1 MVKTTI
7 SSVLAEALIIKLN
20 KRIIKGYCSTMDDDG
35 SYFIDNTL
43 PIDKIDNVNTICD
56 MRVGVKTNKVNS
68 HAYQFYF
75 TVTMGTSKYDKKE
88 EIFWKD
94 FGIKLI
100 KKRKPCLPHKQP
112 EEYKEEVFKWLSEKL
127 NKLQTIIKKL
137 RVSPQRDCLTINY
150 EEENNLWN
158 AKKEFCKAIGNESL
172 ADPENT
178 SAGIESSFKECCICN
193 DETTNKTS
201 CNHHICIVC
210 LSRLNKQQCP
220 MCREEMYEDDGDDDS
235 DDDSDDDDSDIDDV
249 EEDENED
256 IEMPPLLDENR
267 SLLVYP
273 EVLAPDAR
281 PVVRPDVRDGD
292 VIISREVV
300 NRSRQD
306 TNTNANAIHVNPIPH
321 HLSHFDFIDDDGDFV
336 VPEVVR
342 QLN

>member
-7 SSVLAEALIIKLN
+7 NSMFAEALITKLN
-20 KRIIKGYCSTMDDDG
+20 KKIIKGHLASLDDDG
-35 SYFIDNTL
+35 SYFIDNIL
-43 PIDKIDNVNTICD
+43 PIDKIDNVNVICE

-112 EEYKEEVFKWLSEKL
+112 EEYKEDVFKWLAEKL

-150 EEENNLWN
+150 KEENDLWE
-158 AKKEFCKAIGNESL
+158 AKKEFCKLISNASL
-172 ADPENT
+172 DDENDT
-178 SAGIESSFKECCICN
+178 SGGIESSFKECCVCN

-220 MCREEMYEDDGDDDS
+220 MCREEMYEDGGDDSD
-235 DDDSDDDDSDIDDV
+235 DDDSDDDDSDDDDSDDDDDDDDDDEDD
-249 EEDENED
+249 EEED

-267 SLLVYP
+267 NLL
-273 EVLAPDAR
+273 ADAR
-281 PVVRPDVRDGD
+281 ELIV
-292 VIISREVV
+292 
-300 NRSRQD
+300 SRQVA
-306 TNTNANAIHVNPIPH
+306 NANIANANIAIAPANNDIHINPVPH
-321 HLSHFDFIDDDGDFV
+321 HLSQFDFIDDDGDFV
-336 VPEVVR
+336 VPELVR

>member
-7 SSVLAEALIIKLN
+7 NSMFAEALITKLN
-20 KRIIKGYCSTMDDDG
+20 KKIIKGHLASLDDDG
-35 SYFIDNTL
+35 SYFIDNIL
-43 PIDKIDNVNTICD
+43 PIDKIDNVNVICE

-112 EEYKEEVFKWLSEKL
+112 EEYKEDVFKWLAEKL

-150 EEENNLWN
+150 KEENDLWE
-158 AKKEFCKAIGNESL
+158 AKKEFCKLISNASL
-172 ADPENT
+172 DDENDT
-178 SAGIESSFKECCICN
+178 SGGIESSFKECCVCN
-193 DETTNKTS
+193 DETTNKKS

-220 MCREEMYEDDGDDDS
+220 MCREEMYEDGGDDDDS
-235 DDDSDDDDSDIDDV
+235 DDSDSDDDDDDDDEDD
-249 EEDENED
+249 EEED

-267 SLLVYP
+267 NLLIYP
-273 EVLAPDAR
+273 EVPRNADEVRPDAR
-281 PVVRPDVRDGD
+281 DLIV
-292 VIISREVV
+292 SR
-300 NRSRQD
+300 NNNNLS
-306 TNTNANAIHVNPIPH
+306 NTNSIHINPVPH
-321 HLSHFDFIDDDGDFV
+321 HLSQFDFTYDDFV

>member
-7 SSVLAEALIIKLN
+7 SSVLAEALISKLN

-35 SYFIDNTL
+35 SYFIDNAL

-56 MRVGVKTNKVNS
+56 MRIGVKTNKVNS

-100 KKRKPCLPHKQP
+100 KKRKPCLPHKQT
-112 EEYKEEVFKWLSEKL
+112 EEYKEEVFKWLTEKL

-158 AKKEFCKAIGNESL
+158 AKKEFCKAINNESL

-210 LSRLNKQQCP
+210 LSRLNKQSCP
-220 MCREEMYEDDGDDDS
+220 MCREEMYEDDGDDEDS
-235 DDDSDDDDSDIDDV
+235 EDSEDSDSDDDDDDD
-249 EEDENED
+249 EDVDN
-256 IEMPPLLDENR
+256 IQMPPLLDENR
-267 SLLVYP
+267 TLLVYNDNNNNREA
-273 EVLAPDAR
+273 EVL
-281 PVVRPDVRDGD
+281 PDVRDGD
-292 VIISREVV
+292 VIVSRGIMM
-300 NRSRQD
+300 NTRQ
-306 TNTNANAIHVNPIPH
+306 VLQPVPH
-321 HLSHFDFIDDDGDFV
+321 HLSQFDFINDDGDFI
-336 VPEVVR
+336 VPEIVR